1 MTSVK
6 KGNSKIFGHTI
17 RMGDGDMGDGD
28 MGMGDLRGYDVGLA
42 GLAIF
47 II

>member
-6 KGNSKIFGHTI
+6 KGNSKMFGHTI
-17 RMGDGDMGDGD
+17 RMGDGD
-28 MGMGDLRGYDVGLA
+28 MGMGDLRGYDVVLA

>member
-6 KGNSKIFGHTI
+6 GHLEDV
-17 RMGDGDMGDGD
+17 GSHCLDGDMGDGD